1 VPDPTAAA
9 RQRRR
14 RARLAGLE
22 PPAPEPRWCGRCDAL
37 CSDRYEPLCQRCWR
51 AVDPAGKAAAAQA
64 VAASRQRQRDN
75 L

>member
-1 VPDPTAAA
+1 MPDPTAAA

-14 RARLAGLE
+14 RARLAMQL
-22 PPAPEPRWCGRCDAL
+22 PEAVVLTCGRCGGN
-37 CSDRYEPLCQRCWR
+37 CTGKYQPLCQRCWR

-75 L
+75 P